1 MGSEERDRKHHFFPG
16 ASQLHAGAGLLL
28 MLQDK
33 PLHILVSFVPLTQ
46 GIRTEATSQGL
57 SSPTPLQAAVCLHHS
72 AVVFVQHLYLST
84 HFSERVLAGSQ
95 DPGLSRT
102 LCLIPT
108 L

>member
-1 MGSEERDRKHHFFPG
+1 
-16 ASQLHAGAGLLL
+16 

-33 PLHILVSFVPLTQ
+33 PLHTLFSFVPLTQ

-72 AVVFVQHLYLST
+72 AVVFVPHLYLST

-108 L
+108 LCPTRANLSANMHAVSNQKSRIPG